1 MPTLTDYDKK
11 MAEVIMI
18 QMVYEIN
25 SRKTLLLTSII
36 IQTFE
41 NPLPTFD
48 EEAKNVITF
57 GEVLDE
63 IKNVL
68 YSASS
73 FSNFA
78 EWAIG
83 FKVTNENL
91 ALARTTLQSKCL
103 EAGQRI
109 FYSEF
114 EKAI

>member
-1 MPTLTDYDKK
+1 
-11 MAEVIMI
+11 MAEIIMS
-18 QMVYEIN
+18 QMAYEIN
-25 SRKTLLLTSII
+25 SKRTLLLTSII

-48 EEAKNVITF
+48 EEAKEVITF

-63 IKNVL
+63 IKSAL
-68 YSASS
+68 YSTSS
-73 FSNFA
+73 FSSFS

-83 FKVTNENL
+83 FKVTKENL
-91 ALARTTLQSKCL
+91 ALARMTLQSKLL

-114 EKAI
+114 EKICS